1 MTKAQLIDLLER
13 AAWTLIQALAGF
25 LVAYQTDNVT
35 LGIVTAALGAII
47 KGLIAQR
54 FGNGTA
60 ATLPMADE
68 AVYPDTT
75 PIGEH

>member
-13 AAWTLIQALAGF
+13 AGWTLLQALAGF

-35 LGIVTAALGAII
+35 LGIVVAALGAII
-47 KGLIAQR
+47 KGLVAQQ

-60 ATLPMADE
+60 ATVPVQDE
-68 AVYPDTT
+68 PVHPSGDF
-75 PIGEH
+75 GDE